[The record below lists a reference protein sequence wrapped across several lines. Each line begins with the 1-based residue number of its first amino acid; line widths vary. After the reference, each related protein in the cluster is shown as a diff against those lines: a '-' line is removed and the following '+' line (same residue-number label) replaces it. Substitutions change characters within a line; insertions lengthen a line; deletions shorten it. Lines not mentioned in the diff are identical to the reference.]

1 MSNLMGMLTTIQS
14 YVWGPPTL
22 LLLIG
27 TGLYF
32 TIKLRGL
39 QITKFPRAVRA
50 IFEKESGTGS
60 GEGDVSAFAT
70 LCTTMAADIG
80 TGSIVGVAT
89 ALRIG
94 GPGSLFWMWISAILG
109 MVTKYSESLLA
120 VKYRVTDENNQMAG
134 GPMFYIQNGMGER
147 FIWLAKIFSVFGI
160 CTALFGCGTFPQ
172 VNAIT
177 ESVNVTF
184 HIPIIVAGV
193 IITVLTAVVTI
204 GGIKSISKVAEI
216 VVPIMALTFLGGSVV
231 ALVINRAAVPD
242 AFKTIFTCAF
252 AKESVIGGT
261 AGTGVITFMTVMRTG
276 IARGVYTNEAG
287 LGTGSI
293 AHACADTRKPVKQ
306 GFFGIFEVFVDTI
319 VICTLTALVIL
330 CSGVPVG
337 YGEAAGAEL
346 TISGFTSV
354 YGGWVSI
361 FTAVAMCCFA
371 FSTIIGW
378 GLYGTRCIEFL
389 FGTWANKPFMI
400 LYALV
405 AIVGATMNLGL
416 MWNIAETFNGLMVI
430 PNLIAVFLLSG
441 VVVKLVKEYFEGEG
455 KTK

>member
-134 GPMFYIQNGMGER
+134 GPMF
-147 FIWLAKIFSVFGI
+147 
-160 CTALFGCGTFPQ
+160 
-172 VNAIT
+172 
-177 ESVNVTF
+177 
-184 HIPIIVAGV
+184 
-193 IITVLTAVVTI
+193 
-204 GGIKSISKVAEI
+204 
-216 VVPIMALTFLGGSVV
+216 
-231 ALVINRAAVPD
+231 
-242 AFKTIFTCAF
+242 
-252 AKESVIGGT
+252 
-261 AGTGVITFMTVMRTG
+261 
-276 IARGVYTNEAG
+276 
-287 LGTGSI
+287 
-293 AHACADTRKPVKQ
+293 
-306 GFFGIFEVFVDTI
+306 
-319 VICTLTALVIL
+319 
-330 CSGVPVG
+330 
-337 YGEAAGAEL
+337 
-346 TISGFTSV
+346 
-354 YGGWVSI
+354 
-361 FTAVAMCCFA
+361 
-371 FSTIIGW
+371 
-378 GLYGTRCIEFL
+378 
-389 FGTWANKPFMI
+389 
-400 LYALV
+400 
-405 AIVGATMNLGL
+405 
-416 MWNIAETFNGLMVI
+416 
-430 PNLIAVFLLSG
+430 
-441 VVVKLVKEYFEGEG
+441 
-455 KTK
+455 